1 MPWSKFS
8 RYMWSASYVSFYW
21 MQGYYWKQEK
31 QSPNLIVFMKKKNWG
46 EKSWLNDRKGKT
58 INTVLNV
65 GVRPVFSWK
74 IKELE
79 KPRGRRKLKDPC
91 LSYSRTLAQFPLG
104 KCLFQPFLFNHD
116 AKLGSHF
123 FLLWNP
129 CSFLYS
135 WPFNCPSTCISQRL
149 QLPAQIQWYLENKT
163 FLCLATPPSLGVTP
177 PLTPFVDFLNCL

>member
-1 MPWSKFS
+1 
-8 RYMWSASYVSFYW
+8 

-31 QSPNLIVFMKKKNWG
+31 QSPNLMVFMKKKKNWG

-116 AKLGSHF
+116 PKLGSHF

-135 WPFNCPSTCISQRL
+135 WLFNCPSTCISQRL